1 MNLRRVAC
9 TVAAVGLM
17 TVGAFA
23 EQKKPAAAKPAEKGM
38 PDMKAMQEAME
49 KAATPGPQ
57 HKMIQGMV
65 GTWTT
70 AGKFW
75 MPGQAKPMEVTGTSE
90 MKSALDGRFVV
101 EEHKSTWMGKPFAGM
116 GLMGFDNVSQKFQS
130 TWVDSMGTAIMM
142 TEGTFDDKTKTLTMT
157 GEENSPMGKHPVKF
171 VTKME
176 SDKKHTMEMWAPGPD
191 GKEMKAME
199 ITYTKK

>member
-9 TVAAVGLM
+9 AVAAVGLM

-23 EQKKPAAAKPAEKGM
+23 EQKKPAAAKPAAEKG

-49 KAATPGPQ
+49 KAATPGAQ
-57 HKMIQGMV
+57 HKMLQGMV

-75 MPGQAKPMEVTGTSE
+75 MPGQPKPMEVQGTSE
-90 MKSALDGRFVV
+90 CKSALDGRFVT
-101 EEHKSTWMGKPFAGM
+101 EMHSSTWMGKPFQGM

-130 TWVDSMGTAIMM
+130 TWVDSMGTGIMM
-142 TEGTFDDKTKTLTMT
+142 TEGTWDEKTKTLTMN
-157 GEENSPMGKHPVKF
+157 GEENSPMGKHAVKF
-171 VTKME
+171 VTKIE
-176 SDKKHTMEMWAPGPD
+176 NDKKHVMEMFAPGPD